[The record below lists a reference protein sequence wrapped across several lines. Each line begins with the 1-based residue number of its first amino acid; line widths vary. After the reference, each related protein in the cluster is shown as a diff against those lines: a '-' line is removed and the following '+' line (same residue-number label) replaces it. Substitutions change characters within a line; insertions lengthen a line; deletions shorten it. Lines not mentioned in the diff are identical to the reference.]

1 MTETGRFG
9 WQLAGCLDPL
19 RAGHL
24 ADRRNPVRQLA
35 GEPARHEG
43 AIRDA
48 GRVDPVRV
56 DRRPSGDVVDDR
68 GEECH
73 VVDPGSDLGP
83 AIVPLP
89 VDAVRTRHEPAARVG
104 LDLETGQ
111 ALDVVGRASSTME
124 LEHERPGPG
133 RKVGRDM
140 EDVVPRSTADVEH
153 DPVVAWRRGSARGR
167 TVVGHP
173 PEPGAAGRDEAGR
186 QADGDRAEGQDMRP
200 AHGPSLESDGSAVN
214 GGGRAVRKPRVRR
227 GAEGDAGRATQAWT
241 RKVRLLVFV
250 TSV

>member
-9 WQLAGCLDPL
+9 WQLAAASNPL

-68 GEECH
+68 GEES
-73 VVDPGSDLGP
+73 PRRRSRLGP
-83 AIVPLP
+83 RAGRRSTAGRRRS
-89 VDAVRTRHEPAARVG
+89 DAP
-104 LDLETGQ
+104 
-111 ALDVVGRASSTME
+111 RASRARRSRPGDRSGARRCRPASPTME

-153 DPVVAWRRGSARGR
+153 DPVVAGRRGSARGR

-214 GGGRAVRKPRVRR
+214 RGGRAVRKPRVRR
-227 GAEGDAGRATQAWT
+227 GAEGDAGRATQART